1 MEESI
6 ESKEHL
12 KGFFKNTLDYLSQPE
27 FLYGAMMAVSFVAAC
42 LLLLAT
48 VVLFAR
54 LIGSKR
60 RNNNKIDVEQ
70 LNIPTLEAHERRQE
84 IELRP
89 IPKRPE
95 YPLKQYRPVE
105 EEISEHILN
114 IVQPNRYKR
123 GPIQP

>member
-27 FLYGAMMAVSFVAAC
+27 FLYGAMMAVSFIAAC
-42 LLLLAT
+42 LLLLAAI
-48 VVLFAR
+48 VIFVR
-54 LIGSKR
+54 LIGSKKM
-60 RNNNKIDVEQ
+60 NNNEIDVEQ
-70 LNIPTLEAHERRQE
+70 LNIPTLEVPDKQQE
-84 IELRP
+84 IELKP
-89 IPKRPE
+89 VPKEPK
-95 YPLKQYRPVE
+95 YALKQYRPVE

-114 IVQPNRYKR
+114 IVQPNRIKR